1 MGFTSTYLERCWHNR
16 KNWLRKRTSPGDWY
30 LAGDPLELNIS
41 GQAEEN
47 PVDFS
52 SDEVA
57 FVPDTDDLFE
67 FIDNQIAARGIDP
80 EQKSITISY
89 TPADQ
94 WHIRIDYGD
103 WSTVAVRQESIHSLL
118 AYALIQMSIPS
129 S

>member
-1 MGFTSTYLERCWHNR
+1 MGFTSTYLERCWQSR
-16 KNWLRKRTSPGDWY
+16 KNWSRKRTNPGDWY
-30 LAGDPLELNIS
+30 LTGDPLELKLA
-41 GQAEEN
+41 GLVEEN
-47 PVDFS
+47 PVEFS

-67 FIDNQIAARGIDP
+67 LIDNQVAARGIDP
-80 EQKSITISY
+80 KQKTITISY

-94 WHIRIDYGD
+94 WQLRIDYGE
-103 WSTVAVRQESIHSLL
+103 WSTVAVRHESIHSLL